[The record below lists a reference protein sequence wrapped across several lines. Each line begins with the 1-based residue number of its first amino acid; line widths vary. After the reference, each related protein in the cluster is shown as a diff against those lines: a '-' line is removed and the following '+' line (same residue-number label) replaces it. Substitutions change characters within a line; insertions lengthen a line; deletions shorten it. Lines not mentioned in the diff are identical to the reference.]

1 MFGMMG
7 NLWKLF
13 YYSPKKAESL
23 KEIQSILKL
32 PELKIVKP
40 SDTRWLSHERCVRAI
55 FRELPALIITLQ
67 QLYETSGDAEAYS
80 LSNLLATYTGAAS
93 VVFLS
98 EVLDILALQTKLED
112 FSKFPIFLKV
122 MTNQLEHIKEET
134 SEWLGTV
141 ETVISQLQEK
151 YDIVLGKHGS
161 RRSNWSFIRS
171 VCEYRT
177 LVAIPYIDSLLE
189 NIRNRFSDR
198 SLKIVTAMS
207 IFNPA
212 TLPSEESLSSYGN
225 EQIKVLPGFY
235 GEEATVEYDGETH
248 TSKPLV
254 DASELLSEWKIF
266 RLALVVEKKITNGT
280 QKFPDFVAYY
290 VRYP

>member
-1 MFGMMG
+1 M
-7 NLWKLF
+7 
-13 YYSPKKAESL
+13 
-23 KEIQSILKL
+23 
-32 PELKIVKP
+32 
-40 SDTRWLSHERCVRAI
+40 
-55 FRELPALIITLQ
+55 
-67 QLYETSGDAEAYS
+67 
-80 LSNLLATYTGAAS
+80 
-93 VVFLS
+93 
-98 EVLDILALQTKLED
+98 
-112 FSKFPIFLKV
+112 
-122 MTNQLEHIKEET
+122 
-134 SEWLGTV
+134 
-141 ETVISQLQEK
+141 LQEK
-151 YDIVLGKHGS
+151 YDIVLGKYGS
-161 RRSNWSFIRS
+161 RRSNWSSITS

-225 EQIKVLPGFY
+225 EQIKLLAGFY

-266 RLALVVEKKITNGT
+266 RRALVVKKKSLMERKNSRFCRLLCKISL
-280 QKFPDFVAYY
+280 K
-290 VRYP
+290 R

>member
-1 MFGMMG
+1 M
-7 NLWKLF
+7 
-13 YYSPKKAESL
+13 
-23 KEIQSILKL
+23 
-32 PELKIVKP
+32 
-40 SDTRWLSHERCVRAI
+40 
-55 FRELPALIITLQ
+55 
-67 QLYETSGDAEAYS
+67 
-80 LSNLLATYTGAAS
+80 
-93 VVFLS
+93 
-98 EVLDILALQTKLED
+98 QTKLAD

-122 MTNQLEHIKEET
+122 MTDQLEHMKVET

-161 RRSNWSFIRS
+161 RRSNWSSITS

-189 NIRNRFSDR
+189 IIRNRFSDR
-198 SLKIVTAMS
+198 SLKIVTTMS

-225 EQIKVLPGFY
+225 EQIKLLAGFY
-235 GEEATVEYDGETH
+235 GEEATVEYDVETH

-266 RLALVVEKKITNGT
+266 RRALVVEKKSLMERKNSPILSPTMQDILEEMMKSKTYEGVFPETWKLLNIMMALPVSTATVERTFSQMKLIKTCLRNRLSDSNLEHLMKIAIEGPSISNVDFNEILDIFK
-280 QKFPDFVAYY
+280 QKN
-290 VRYP
+290 RRILL